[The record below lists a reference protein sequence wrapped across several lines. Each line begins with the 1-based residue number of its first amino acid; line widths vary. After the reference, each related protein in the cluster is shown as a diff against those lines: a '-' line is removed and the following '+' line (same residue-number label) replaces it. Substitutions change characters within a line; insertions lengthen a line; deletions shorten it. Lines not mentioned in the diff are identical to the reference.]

1 MSNSKQLAKN
11 TAAQTASFG
20 LIILVS
26 FFLTTYIVEKIGT
39 EVYGFVGL
47 ANNIT
52 SYVVVFT
59 VAINSLAN
67 RYITIEY
74 VKKDYTSAN
83 RYFSSVTAANVA
95 VVGIIFVPAVILL
108 LNLEKVINIPPEFV
122 TDVKILWAFVFLMF
136 GCTLAFGRMEV
147 ATFAHNRIDL
157 HAVRT
162 MESNIVKVI
171 ILVALFGFFAP
182 KVYFVGVSAFICS
195 LYMILAN
202 AHYMK
207 KLTPELKFSK
217 KLIDTGA
224 LKEML
229 TVGIWNSANQMSQM
243 LFNGLDLLIA
253 NLFIGAAGM
262 GLMSISKTIPLHLVT
277 FVGMIAGAFY
287 PAMTISY
294 AKENKEDFIK
304 ETNFATGVCGFIC
317 AVPVVGVMVFGGHF
331 YKLWLPSLTS
341 AEVITVQI
349 LSVMALLPQYFSMYL
364 FPLYQVN
371 TLTCKL
377 KVPSVIN
384 IVLGVVNVVT
394 VFLLL
399 KFTDLGLYAIA
410 GVSSLLLI
418 IRIVLFVPMYAAH
431 SLKKSFKTFYP
442 PLLRGMIFNGL
453 LILLFGLT
461 SRFVTVGSILSFS
474 LWAGISGVAGYLI
487 GLPIMF
493 KKEDFGKVR
502 NVFKKGK

>member
-1 MSNSKQLAKN
+1 MSNSKQLIKN

-52 SYVVVFT
+52 GYVVVFT

-74 VKKDYTSAN
+74 VKKDYDAAN
-83 RYFSSVTAANVA
+83 KYFSSVTAANLA
-95 VVGIIFVPAVILL
+95 VVGIIFIPAVVLL
-108 LNLEKVINIPPEFV
+108 LNLERVINIPPEFV

-136 GCTLAFGRMEV
+136 GFTLAFGRMEV
-147 ATFAHNRIDL
+147 ATFAHNRVDL
-157 HAVRT
+157 SAFRT
-162 MESNIVKVI
+162 MESNILKVAV
-171 ILVALFGFFAP
+171 LVILFGFFAP
-182 KVYFVGVSAFICS
+182 KVYYVGVSAFICS
-195 LYMILAN
+195 LYMIAAN

-207 KLTPELKFSK
+207 KLTPELKFSGAK
-217 KLIDTGA
+217 IDIGSI
-224 LKEML
+224 KEML
-229 TVGIWNSANQMSQM
+229 TVGVWNSANQMSQM

-262 GLMSISKTIPLHLVT
+262 GLMSIAKTIPLHLVT

-294 AKENKEDFIK
+294 AKDDKDDFIK

-317 AVPVVGVMVFGGHF
+317 AVPVVGVMVFGSHF
-331 YKLWLPSLTS
+331 YRLWLPSLTAS
-341 AEVITVQI
+341 EISTVQI
-349 LSVMALLPQYFSMYL
+349 LSVMTLLPQYFSMYL

-377 KVPSVIN
+377 KIPSIIN
-384 IVLGVVNVVT
+384 IVLGVLNVVI
-394 VFLLL
+394 VFVLL
-399 KFTDLGLYAIA
+399 KCTNLGLYAIA
-410 GVSSLLLI
+410 GVSSVLLSL
-418 IRIVLFVPMYAAH
+418 RIVVFVPMYAAH
-431 SLKKSFKTFYP
+431 SLKKKFRTFYP
-442 PLLRGMIFNGL
+442 PLVRGLIFNAV
-453 LILLFGLT
+453 LIALFSAT
-461 SRFVTVGSILSFS
+461 SRFVIPGNMLSFIV
-474 LWAGISGVAGYLI
+474 WVGISGVAGYVI
-487 GLPIMF
+487 GLPVMF
-493 KKEDFGKVR
+493 KKEDFGK
-502 NVFKKGK
+502 FKGMLKKG

>member
-1 MSNSKQLAKN
+1 MGNSKQLVKN

-52 SYVVVFT
+52 GYVVVFT

-74 VKKDYTSAN
+74 VKKDYNSAN
-83 RYFSSVTAANVA
+83 KYFSSVTAANI
-95 VVGIIFVPAVILL
+95 VVVLIILVPAVILL

-122 TDVKILWAFVFLMF
+122 TDVKVLWAFVFLMF
-136 GCTLAFGRMEV
+136 GFTLAFGRMEV
-147 ATFAHNRIDL
+147 STFAHNRIDL
-157 HAVRT
+157 SALRT
-162 MESNIVKVI
+162 MESNILKVI
-171 ILVALFGFFAP
+171 VLVVLFYFFAP
-182 KVYFVGVSAFICS
+182 KVYFVGISAFVCS
-195 LYMILAN
+195 LYMIVAN
-202 AHYMK
+202 AHYMR

-217 KLIDTGA
+217 SLVDVGSI
-224 LKEML
+224 KEML
-229 TVGIWNSANQMSQM
+229 TVGVWNSANQMSQM

-294 AKENKEDFIK
+294 AKDDKNEFIK
-304 ETNFATGVCGFIC
+304 ETNFATGICGFIC
-317 AVPVVGVMVFGGHF
+317 AVPVVGVMVFGSDF
-331 YKLWLPSLTS
+331 YKLWLPSLTP
-341 AEVITVQI
+341 AEVSTVQI
-349 LSVMALLPQYFSMYL
+349 LSVMTLLPQYFSMYL

-377 KVPSVIN
+377 KVPSIIN

-394 VFLLL
+394 VFVLL
-399 KFTDLGLYAIA
+399 KCTDLGLYAIA

-418 IRIVLFVPMYAAH
+418 FRIVVFVPMYAAH
-431 SLKKSFKTFYP
+431 SLKKSFCTFYP
-442 PLLRGMIFNGL
+442 PLIRGMIFNGL
-453 LILLFGLT
+453 LIALFSFT
-461 SRFVTVGSILSFS
+461 SRFVVPGNILSFV
-474 LWAGISGVAGYLI
+474 LWAGISGVAGYII
-487 GLPIMF
+487 GIPIMF
-493 KKEDFGKVR
+493 KKEDFKKLAML
-502 NVFKKGK
+502 KKG